1 MQKYKIISIQLT
13 LGLIFILSIMWG
25 IQSTIGVDAVAASTL
40 AAPVKQSGDTAT
52 PLESTAVDTT
62 CRYGVSSW
70 GGTRDKNFLQ
80 DIGVGWVLDFGVHF
94 GGDLPDGVEYTPM
107 VRFKPE
113 LDGNDERTGNYI
125 VITPPFT
132 DDPDGLGP
140 IIAAYPGQLWIIGN
154 EVDRIKWQ
162 DDLMPDVYAMAY
174 HDAYHFIKERDPSA
188 QIAISALVEVTPGR
202 LQYLDMVW
210 ESYLEK
216 YNTTMPVDVWNMHI
230 YILPELRQDGI
241 VDDDF
246 GASVANGTDVDIT
259 IKGSGA
265 NPALCSNDDVYCLAE
280 HDDMSIFAQQVV
292 AMRQWMKEHGQQNKP
307 LILSEYSL
315 LNPVDYLDEYGVSF
329 SRERNRDFMLAS
341 FDYLEST
348 TDANLGYPVDNNR
361 LVQQWLWFTV
371 YTYSRFS
378 SNLLQEGYTADSYVL
393 EPSGIAFSDTVNG
406 KRPFSINPFISQV
419 SSTTATT
426 ITPTG
431 TISATIAA
439 TIHNNGDTATTT
451 DTTIRFYADEAGSQL
466 IGTGVVSSGLI
477 GCARNAMQI
486 EVIWDGLQTGVNRYW
501 AKMDGGN
508 TVSGI
513 VIVNPEQAFLP
524 TILR

>member
-1 MQKYKIISIQLT
+1 
-13 LGLIFILSIMWG
+13 
-25 IQSTIGVDAVAASTL
+25 
-40 AAPVKQSGDTAT
+40 
-52 PLESTAVDTT
+52 
-62 CRYGVSSW
+62 
-70 GGTRDKNFLQ
+70 
-80 DIGVGWVLDFGVHF
+80 
-94 GGDLPDGVEYTPM
+94 
-107 VRFKPE
+107 
-113 LDGNDERTGNYI
+113 
-125 VITPPFT
+125 
-132 DDPDGLGP
+132 
-140 IIAAYPGQLWIIGN
+140 
-154 EVDRIKWQ
+154 
-162 DDLMPDVYAMAY
+162 MPDVYAMAY

-210 ESYLEK
+210 DSYLEK

-230 YILPELRQDGI
+230 YILPEVKQDGSYS
-241 VDDDF
+241 
-246 GASVANGTDVDIT
+246 GAAVALGTD
-259 IKGSGA
+259 
-265 NPALCSNDDVYCLAE
+265 PALAIKDSGNPPDPTLCSDDGVYCVAE
-280 HDDMSIFAQQVV
+280 HDDMTIFAEQVV
-292 AMRQWMKEHGQQNKP
+292 AMRQWMKDHGQQNKP

-315 LNPVDYLDEYGVSF
+315 LNPVDYIDEYGVSF

-393 EPSGIAFSDTVNG
+393 EPSGIAFSDTVNA

-431 TISATIAA
+431 TISATITA

-451 DTTIRFYADEAGSQL
+451 DTTVRFYADEAASQL
-466 IGTGVVSSGLI
+466 IGTGIVSSGLI
-477 GCARNAMQI
+477 GCARNAAQV
-486 EVIWDGLQTGVNRYW
+486 EVVWNDLQAGVNRYW

-513 VIVNPEQAFLP
+513 VLVNPEQVFLP